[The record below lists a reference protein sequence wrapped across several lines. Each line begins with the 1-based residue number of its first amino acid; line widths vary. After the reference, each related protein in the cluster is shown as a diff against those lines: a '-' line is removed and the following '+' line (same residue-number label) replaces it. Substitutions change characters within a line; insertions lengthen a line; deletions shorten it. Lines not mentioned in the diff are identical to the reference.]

1 MANTSLSTP
10 GNELVAFFRDR
21 SDALAAI
28 SDLKDAG
35 FTSEQIGLATGA
47 PDRGTESAVERDR
60 VRSERETMLNSP
72 DRNATVDASEA
83 SASRVHGDRSTWEK
97 IKDFFSGEPETY
109 AADEENYHNTF
120 GHLSV
125 IGDRA
130 RYYGSGIAAGGA
142 VLTVKAPPD
151 RLEEARE
158 ILEDNDGDLRTTG
171 FETAATG
178 VTGTERTIGAG
189 LNRYDDAG
197 TGGPD
202 ERRLQLR
209 GELLRAV
216 KERVNKGEIRLRKE
230 VVTEH
235 QTINVPVT
243 REEVVVEQVPAGTA
257 TPVSGTIG
265 DQGEVRI
272 PVSEE
277 RVRVNKE
284 QVVTGEVR
292 VQKRAVQETEQVS
305 DEVRHEEVRV
315 ENEGQVNLTDKTKG
329 KKKPAA

>member
-1 MANTSLSTP
+1 MANSSLSTP

-35 FTSEQIGLATGA
+35 FTSEQIGLATGV
-47 PDRGTESAVERDR
+47 PERGTESALERD
-60 VRSERETMLNSP
+60 TMLNSP
-72 DRNATVDASEA
+72 ERNATLDASET

-97 IKDFFSGEPETY
+97 IKDFFAGEPETY
-109 AADEENYHNTF
+109 AGDEENYQNTF

-125 IGDRA
+125 TGDRA

-142 VLTVKAPPD
+142 LLTVKAPPN

-171 FETAATG
+171 FEASATG
-178 VTGTERTIGAG
+178 VTGREAAG
-189 LNRYDDAG
+189 LNRYDE
-197 TGGPD
+197 TGHTG

-243 REEVVVEQVPAGTA
+243 REQVVVEQVPAGNA

-265 DQGEVRI
+265 DQGEIRI

-292 VQKRAVQETEQVS
+292 VQKRAVQDTQQVS

>member
-1 MANTSLSTP
+1 MANSSLSTP
-10 GNELVAFFRDR
+10 GNQLVAFFRDR

-35 FTSEQIGLATGA
+35 FTSEQIGLATGVTQ
-47 PDRGTESAVERDR
+47 RGTESAVERGR
-60 VRSERETMLNSP
+60 VLPQRDTILNSP
-72 DRNATVDASEA
+72 ERNATLDESEP

-125 IGDRA
+125 TGDRA

-142 VLTVKAPPD
+142 LLTVKAPPD

-158 ILEDNDGDLRTTG
+158 ILQDNDGDLRTTG
-171 FETAATG
+171 FESSATG
-178 VTGTERTIGAG
+178 VTGREANIGAG
-189 LNRYDDAG
+189 LNRYEETG
-197 TGGPD
+197 TGQPG

-243 REEVVVEQVPAGTA
+243 REEVVVEQVPAGNA
-257 TPVSGTIG
+257 APVSGTIG
-265 DQGEVRI
+265 DQGEIRI

-292 VQKRAVQETEQVS
+292 VQKRAVQDTQQVS